1 MQQTTE
7 LQWIEM
13 AGPRWW
19 ARVYTLKAQTNCTI
33 ELAIRAV
40 QLTDKDRPNET
51 SLHHPGAA
59 DLPRG
64 NRRISR

>member
-13 AGPRWW
+13 AGPRFW
-19 ARVYTLKAQTNCTI
+19 ARVYEVRAQTNCTI
-33 ELAIRAV
+33 ELAIKAV
-40 QLTDKDRPNET
+40 QAADKDTPNET
-51 SLHHPGAA
+51 SPHRPGAA

-64 NRRISR
+64 DRRISS